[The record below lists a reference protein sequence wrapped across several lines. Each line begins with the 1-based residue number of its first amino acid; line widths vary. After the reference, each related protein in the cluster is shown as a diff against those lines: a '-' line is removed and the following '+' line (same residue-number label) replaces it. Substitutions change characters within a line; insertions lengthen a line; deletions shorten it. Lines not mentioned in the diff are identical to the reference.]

1 MSKYSGIAHYQDF
14 NELVKLLGQSNST
27 YDIDKITKAYKF
39 AEKAH
44 GDQRRV
50 SGIPYILHPTSVAC
64 ILAEL
69 GMDTDAICAALLHD
83 VVEDTPTTLE
93 EVEKLFGADVARL
106 IDGVTKIS
114 KIAFSSREQRQ
125 AENIRKMLIAMANDI
140 RVIIIK
146 LADRLHNM
154 RSLQYLPEEKQKRI
168 AKETLDIYAPLAGRL
183 GISFFKCELED
194 LAMKYL
200 LPAEYKYIAENVA
213 KKKSERQGFLDA
225 ICKQIEEK
233 LKEMGIHG
241 EVNGRPKHFYSVY
254 KKMHN
259 LHIDIDQIYDL
270 LAVRIIVDTVKDC
283 YTMLGEIH
291 TMWKPMPG
299 RFKDYIAM
307 PKANNYQSLH
317 TTVVTQYNET
327 FEIQIRTYEMH
338 KVAEYGVAAHW
349 KYKEGTTGKDSELDS
364 KVRWLRE
371 VMDAQKDID
380 GAKEFMDAV
389 KINVF
394 DDEVFVFTPKG
405 DVFDLPVGSTP
416 LDLAYKIHS
425 AIGNKC
431 IGAKVNKRMVPFS
444 TKLQNGDIVE
454 IITSNSSKGPS
465 LDWLKFVHTASA
477 RSKIR
482 AYFKKEKKDE
492 NIARGKEMLEKEAK
506 RRGYALAD
514 IFTPDILSSILQRHA
529 MSSED
534 DLYAA
539 VGFGGLT
546 TSQVLT
552 KIIQDFKKEDHT
564 LVSQDVASIPL
575 TEQKPRKHS
584 KSGVLVNGNANFTV
598 RMAQCCSP
606 VPGDDIVGYISR
618 GRGVSIHRKDCPNVK
633 GMEDERL
640 IQASWDSD
648 GEERFNATL
657 TLICENKGGLL
668 ATITAHIANAKL
680 GISAANVR
688 VDEKAGIAEITVTV
702 QITKGSELE
711 ELVRQLRLI
720 DGVIEVRR

>member
-1 MSKYSGIAHYQDF
+1 MDELLDKLRKIYPQNYTDIKRAYDFASEAHKGQKRSSGED
-14 NELVKLLGQSNST
+14 
-27 YDIDKITKAYKF
+27 
-39 AEKAH
+39 
-44 GDQRRV
+44 
-50 SGIPYILHPTSVAC
+50 YIIHPCAVVE
-64 ILAEL
+64 ILADF
-69 GMDTDAICAALLHD
+69 GFDSSTVIAAFLHD
-83 VVEDTPTTLE
+83 VLEDTPVTYDELKEQFGE
-93 EVEKLFGADVARL
+93 EICNLVE
-106 IDGVTKIS
+106 GVTKLD
-114 KIAFSSREQRQ
+114 KIRFLDKEEAQ
-125 AENIRKMLIAMANDI
+125 AENFRKIFVAMAKDL

-200 LPAEYKYIAENVA
+200 YPDEYKYIQDVVA
-213 KKKSERQGFLDA
+213 KKRSERQQFLDT
-225 ICKQIEEK
+225 ICDDIRGM
-233 LKEMGIHG
+233 LKDMGIHG

-254 KKMHN
+254 KKMHKH
-259 LHIDIDQIYDL
+259 HIDIDQIYDL
-270 LAVRIIVDTVKDC
+270 LAVRIIVDDVKDC
-283 YTMLGEIH
+283 YAMLGEIH
-291 TMWKPMPG
+291 TKWKPMPG

-317 TTVVTQYNET
+317 TTVVTPFNET
-327 FEIQIRTYEMH
+327 FEIQIRTFEMH
-338 KVAEYGVAAHW
+338 KIAEYGIAAHW
-349 KYKEGTTGKDSELDS
+349 KYKEGTSGKDSELDS

-425 AIGNKC
+425 QIGNKC

-444 TKLQNGDIVE
+444 TKLANGDIVE
-454 IITSNSSKGPS
+454 IITSNASRGPS

-492 NIARGKEMLEKEAK
+492 NIARGKDMLEKEAR
-506 RRGYALAD
+506 RRGYALSD
-514 IFTPDILSSILQRHA
+514 IFTPDILAGLLQRHTLN
-529 MSSED
+529 SED
-534 DLYAA
+534 DLYAT
-539 VGFGGLT
+539 VGYGGLT
-546 TSQVLT
+546 TAQVLT
-552 KIIQDFKKEDHT
+552 KIIQDFKKEDHS
-564 LVSQDVASIPL
+564 LDIEQLAVA
-575 TEQKPRKHS
+575 EQKPHKHS
-584 KSGVLVNGNANFTV
+584 KSGVLINGNANFTV

-606 VPGDDIVGYISR
+606 VPGDEIIGYISR
-618 GRGVSIHRKDCPNVK
+618 GRGVSVHRKDCPNVK

-648 GEERFNATL
+648 GDERFNATL
-657 TLICENKGGLL
+657 TIIAENRGGLL
-668 ATITAHIANAKL
+668 ATITTKIANARL
-680 GISAANVR
+680 GIVSANVR
-688 VDEKAGIAEITVTV
+688 VYDKQDIGEIVVTV
-702 QITKGSELE
+702 QISKASELE
-711 ELVRQLRLI
+711 MLVGQLREI
-720 DGVIEVRR
+720 SGVIEVRR

>member
-1 MSKYSGIAHYQDF
+1 MD
-14 NELVKLLGQSNST
+14 ELLVKLRKTYPQNYADIKRAYDFASEAHKGQKRS
-27 YDIDKITKAYKF
+27 
-39 AEKAH
+39 
-44 GDQRRV
+44 
-50 SGIPYILHPTSVAC
+50 SGEDYIIHPCAVVE
-64 ILAEL
+64 ILADF
-69 GMDTDAICAALLHD
+69 GFDSSTVIAAFLHD
-83 VVEDTPTTLE
+83 VLEDTPVTYDELKEQFGE
-93 EVEKLFGADVARL
+93 EICNLVE
-106 IDGVTKIS
+106 GVTKLD
-114 KIAFSSREQRQ
+114 KIRFLDKEEAQ
-125 AENIRKMLIAMANDI
+125 AENFRKIFVAMAKDL

-194 LAMKYL
+194 LSMKYL
-200 LPAEYKYIAENVA
+200 YPDEYKYIQDTVA
-213 KKKSERQGFLDA
+213 KKRSERQQFLDS
-225 ICKQIEEK
+225 ICDDIRVM

-254 KKMHN
+254 RKMHKH
-259 LHIDIDQIYDL
+259 HIDIDQIYDL
-270 LAVRIIVDTVKDC
+270 LAVRIIVDDVKDC
-283 YTMLGEIH
+283 YAMLGEIH
-291 TMWKPMPG
+291 TKWKPMPG

-317 TTVVTQYNET
+317 TTVVTPFNET

-338 KVAEYGVAAHW
+338 KIAEYGIAAHW
-349 KYKEGTTGKDSELDS
+349 KYKEGTSGKDSELDS

-425 AIGNKC
+425 QIGNKC

-444 TKLQNGDIVE
+444 TKLANGDIVE
-454 IITSNSSKGPS
+454 IITSNASKGPS

-492 NIARGKEMLEKEAK
+492 NIARGKDMLEKEAR
-506 RRGYALAD
+506 RRGYALSD
-514 IFTPDILSSILQRHA
+514 IFTPDILAGLLQRHTLN
-529 MSSED
+529 SED
-534 DLYAA
+534 DLYAT
-539 VGFGGLT
+539 VGYGGLT
-546 TSQVLT
+546 TAQVLT

-564 LVSQDVASIPL
+564 LDIEQLAVA
-575 TEQKPRKHS
+575 EQKPHKHS
-584 KSGVLVNGNANFTV
+584 KSGVLINGNANFTV

-606 VPGDDIVGYISR
+606 VPGDEIIGYISR
-618 GRGVSIHRKDCPNVK
+618 GRGVSVHRKDCPNVR

-640 IQASWDSD
+640 IQATWDSD
-648 GEERFNATL
+648 GDERFNATL
-657 TLICENKGGLL
+657 TIIAENRGGLL
-668 ATITAHIANAKL
+668 ATITTKIANARL
-680 GISAANVR
+680 GIVSANVR
-688 VDEKAGIAEITVTV
+688 VYEKQDIGEIVVTV
-702 QITKGSELE
+702 QISKASELE
-711 ELVRQLRLI
+711 MLVNQLREI
-720 DGVIEVRR
+720 SGVIEVRR